1 MPLFAL
7 FSNIGQRFWSSN
19 LALCFT
25 PRRIFV
31 EDPTPFWYKHV
42 PSALSH
48 VQDYW
53 LLHILGC
60 PAIISNPRLQDGKR
74 LPWMVPS
81 PLAWVA
87 LWVSLS
93 IVSFILNLQTC
104 ALRRDDLFHKDWFSL
119 SQMHCHHCKNFIQ
132 QDFTFSLKWYWHIWN
147 LVRVYWI
154 NGAFGARSKWSSS
167 SIKANKI
174 LQRGGRKSG

>member
-7 FSNIGQRFWSSN
+7 FSNIGQRFWSSI
-19 LALCFT
+19 LAHCFT
-25 PRRIFV
+25 PRSIFV

-60 PAIISNPRLQDGKR
+60 PAIILNPRLRDGKR
-74 LPWMVPS
+74 LPWVVPS

-87 LWVSLS
+87 LWVILS
-93 IVSFILNLQTC
+93 IVSFILSLQTC
-104 ALRRDDLFHKDWFSL
+104 ALRRDDLFQKDWFSIVSNAL
-119 SQMHCHHCKNFIQ
+119 SSLQKLHSTGLYIFIKMILAH
-132 QDFTFSLKWYWHIWN
+132 LKPGLSI
-147 LVRVYWI
+147 LVQ
-154 NGAFGARSKWSSS
+154 G
-167 SIKANKI
+167 SI
-174 LQRGGRKSG
+174 GG